1 MAPGQGPLYGASM
14 QATCAHLAQI
24 RDVGPGRDVCESC
37 IEIGGT
43 WVHLRLCLICGRT
56 GCCDSSPNRHAS
68 RHAHDEGHP
77 IAKSLEP
84 AEDCGSCSA
93 NGLEPIRPSVA
104 IRHCRSSRAAAS
116 SRCLLPERLRLTPPD
131 RPPILP
137 ATSRRTGNERDEYPP
152 RVGREIR
159 WLVETGATT
168 AGNGPGSL
176 RTERRPAP
184 RRRGRQ

>member
-1 MAPGQGPLYGASM
+1 GARPGRPRLAAARRARAVAADSPIMSPAGDPLMAPGQGPLYGASM

-84 AEDCGSCSA
+84 EEDWGWCFVED
-93 NGLEPIRPSVA
+93 LEP
-104 IRHCRSSRAAAS
+104 
-116 SRCLLPERLRLTPPD
+116 
-131 RPPILP
+131 
-137 ATSRRTGNERDEYPP
+137 GQDEC
-152 RVGREIR
+152 
-159 WLVETGATT
+159 GAWH
-168 AGNGPGSL
+168 PVDS
-176 RTERRPAP
+176 
-184 RRRGRQ
+184 